1 MNSDLLATQ
10 TRIPPLVGQLINRP
24 RLLEALELDLPYCKL
39 VLVAAPAGYGK
50 TTLLSQWAHTSKFPA
65 AWISLSAAEN
75 DGERFFR
82 YFFRAWEQIK
92 PDIRESALGIKLEGR
107 IPDSTS
113 LLSALI
119 QLASEL
125 PGHTAFVLDDFH
137 FINEPSIHKSL
148 TYLLDHLPG
157 NAHIVLSTRSNP
169 VLPVARYR
177 ARAELLELRMGDLQ
191 FNREETGAFLNQSM
205 KLQLSSRDLEN
216 LQIQLEGWPAG
227 LRLAALSIR
236 MHQIGLPRPLITGE
250 HRFVADY
257 LSQDVLANLPE
268 DLRKFLIQTSILDRL
283 SASLC
288 NAVTLQCDG
297 QTMLETL
304 ERENLF
310 LVPLDDN
317 RHWYRYHRSF
327 AEYLQAELSRQSP
340 EQVPELHSRA
350 ARWFLEN
357 DYPEQAYS
365 HALAAGDLEQMVV
378 LFNRYANAKIQAG
391 ELTDLKRWLAAL
403 PEDWFTAYPALGLA
417 RAGYMAF
424 TGAFEECLRVIDEI
438 EKTLMLAQTENVSE
452 QLARVHAVRCF
463 IACTV
468 NDLSQAELFADQAL
482 QDLPE
487 EDVGFRPGIYAALG
501 DTYRRN
507 GLWEK
512 ARLSY
517 QQALDFTNA
526 PAIQVSSAHIYGA
539 LADLDLY
546 QGRLHSA
553 SRYWSKALE
562 SIKEREN
569 WGRLPLPV
577 TGWIYIRRAELLY
590 EWNELAEAADHL
602 ERGLERAKLGGDIRA
617 QIAGK
622 ILEARLSLVQGDLDA
637 AEKTLAQAHALVEQA
652 PFPEWAERL
661 ERLQV
666 ELWLAQNRLR
676 TAVEWSES
684 FAESGGL
691 HDRPESDI
699 TRLALARVW
708 IVKGDQQTINRSLKL
723 LDSTFN
729 VAQDGGWVGIAIET
743 LALHAVARWQLG
755 DLSGALAT
763 LENALRTA
771 EPEGYIRLFVDLGP
785 PMARLLQE
793 AHGRFVLQSY
803 TQKLLEAFGSDLSSP
818 TSLLQ
823 RLPQPLTLR
832 ELEILNLVAAGL
844 SNREIGESLVISPE
858 TVKKH
863 VAHVIRKLGASN
875 RIESVA
881 LARSLGLLK

>member
-10 TRIPPLVGQLINRP
+10 TRIPPLVGQLIDRP
-24 RLLEALELDLPYCKL
+24 RLLETLESGLPYCKL
-39 VLVAAPAGYGK
+39 VLAAAPAGYGK

-65 AWISLSAAEN
+65 AWISLSEAEN
-75 DGERFFR
+75 DEERFFR
-82 YFFRAWEQIK
+82 CVFRAWEQIQ
-92 PDIRESALGIKLEGR
+92 PDIRESALGIRLEGR
-107 IPDSTS
+107 IPEAGA

-119 QLASEL
+119 QLAAEL

-137 FINEPSIHKSL
+137 LIEEPRIHKSI

-157 NAHIVLSTRSNP
+157 NAHVVLSTRSNP
-169 VLPVARYR
+169 DLPVARYR

-191 FNREETGAFLNQSM
+191 FSGEETDAFFNQSL
-205 KLQLSSRDLEN
+205 KLQLSSVDLEN
-216 LQIQLEGWPAG
+216 LQTQLEGWPAG

-236 MHQIGLPRPLITGE
+236 MHHSGLPRPLITGE
-250 HRFVADY
+250 HRFIADY

-268 DLRKFLIQTSILDRL
+268 DLRQFLIQTSILDRL

-288 NAVTLQCDG
+288 NAVTHQCDG
-297 QTMLETL
+297 QTVLETL

-327 AEYLQAELSRQSP
+327 AEYLRAELSRQSP
-340 EQVPELHSRA
+340 GQEPDFHSRA
-350 ARWFLEN
+350 ARWFLEH
-357 DYPEQAYS
+357 DYPEQAYT
-365 HALAAGDLEQMVV
+365 HALAAGDLELMVV
-378 LFNRYANAKIQAG
+378 VFNRYTNAKIQAG
-391 ELTDLKRWLAAL
+391 ELSDLKRWLAAL

-424 TGAFEECLRVIDEI
+424 TGAFDECLRFIDEI

-468 NDLSQAELFADQAL
+468 NDLPQAELFAGQAL
-482 QDLPE
+482 QELPE

-517 QQALDFTNA
+517 QQALYFSNA
-526 PAIQVSSAHIYGA
+526 PAIRVSSAHIYGA

-562 SIKEREN
+562 SIQEREN

-590 EWNELAEAADHL
+590 EWNELAEAAEQL
-602 ERGLERAKLGGDIRA
+602 ARGLERAKLGGDIRA
-617 QIAGK
+617 QLAGK
-622 ILEARLSLVQGDLDA
+622 ILGARLSLVQGDLDGA
-637 AEKTLAQAHALVEQA
+637 AETLEQAHALVEQA
-652 PFPEWAERL
+652 HFPEWAERL
-661 ERLQV
+661 ERCQL

-676 TAVEWSES
+676 TALEWSDS
-684 FAESGGL
+684 ILESGGL
-691 HDRPESDI
+691 QERPGSDI

-708 IVKGDQQTINRSLKL
+708 IVKGDQHSIERSLKML
-723 LDSTFN
+723 ESTLS
-729 VAQDGGWVGIAIET
+729 VALEGGWVGIAIET
-743 LALHAVARWQLG
+743 LALQAAAKWQLG
-755 DLSGALAT
+755 DRSGALVAFVH
-763 LENALRTA
+763 ALRMA
-771 EPEGYIRLFVDLGP
+771 EPEGYIRLFLDLGP
-785 PMARLLQE
+785 AMVRLLQE
-793 AHGRFVLQSY
+793 ARGRHVLQSY
-803 TQKLLEAFGSDLSSP
+803 TQKLLEAFSSDLSSP

-823 RLPQPLTLR
+823 RLPEPLTLR

-844 SNREIGESLVISPE
+844 SNREIGETLVISPE

-863 VAHVIRKLGASN
+863 VAHLLGKLGASN
-875 RIESVA
+875 RIEAVA
-881 LARSLGLLK
+881 LARMLGLLK